1 MARPTDTL
9 NGFVDPGCTL
19 KGELE
24 FANAFR
30 IDGRIEGT
38 IRSKSELLIGQD
50 GSVEGEIDV
59 ARCLIGGQVEGVVRA
74 SEKVVLHGSARVRGE
89 IHAPAIV
96 MEDGAFLEGRVD
108 MTARKGSAGKA
119 AAGD

>member
-1 MARPTDTL
+1 
-9 NGFVDPGCTL
+9 
-19 KGELE
+19 
-24 FANAFR
+24 
-30 IDGRIEGT
+30 
-38 IRSKSELLIGQD
+38 
-50 GSVEGEIDV
+50 VEGEIDV

-108 MTARKGSAGKA
+108 MTGRKGSAGKA